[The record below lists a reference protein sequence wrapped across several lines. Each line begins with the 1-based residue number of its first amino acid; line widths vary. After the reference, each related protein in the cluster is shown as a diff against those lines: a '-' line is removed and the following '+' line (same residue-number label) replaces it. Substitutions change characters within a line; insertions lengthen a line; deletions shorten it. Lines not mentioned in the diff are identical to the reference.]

1 MPLPGGASAKTG
13 MRYESLWTVHC
24 MTRVLTGD
32 ADSILLEPPGE
43 TGAEFCVKTR
53 SGIEYH
59 QVKRQ
64 ISGEGRWSL
73 KTLDSRGVLGY
84 FYRKLDNPSATC
96 VFVSG
101 HSAHPLDELASRARD
116 AGSYRDFCDTFLSSD
131 LWSKNFSDL
140 RYRWGNAEM
149 EDAYQRLKRVC
160 VRTLDENG
168 MRELVMANLE
178 FLVNESPENAL
189 DVLSEFALQ
198 QIHRTLDSAAIWR
211 HLEYREFSKRA
222 WGQSVADSIHELT
235 ESYAA
240 GIQPSGIG
248 GEVVDREELGHIF
261 SVLDGDEKRVAL
273 VTGKAGAGKSSL
285 MQQAISE
292 ARTRGW
298 IVLALRVDR
307 MEPRLTSRDVGVS
320 LGLPASPANSLA
332 GVAGGRDCLLAVDQ
346 MDAVS
351 LASGRS
357 PDFFDCIG
365 AVLKQACHHPKMRV
379 ISACRKFDL
388 DNDHRLRHLV
398 GDGGIAREVPLG
410 SFDEATVR
418 KLAANLGLNAAALS
432 PRQVELLSLPIH
444 LRLLSESTADGGVS
458 QMGFRTTKDL
468 YDRFRRS
475 KWANLERLGL
485 EYAHIQNVT
494 DLMLEYM
501 NDREV
506 LFVPDSRLDEHERIV
521 SAMASENLIV
531 RDGSRVSFFH
541 ESFFDYLFA
550 RSVAGS
556 GDFNLAAHVI
566 DRNQSLFIRSQVRQI
581 LLHQR
586 EASPQD
592 ALRNAKRLLTGKRIR
607 PHLKSIVI
615 SLLGSLDDPNKEEWE
630 TLEPLLD
637 SEMSSHVWGAING
650 SPPWFD
656 LLDRLGIIRRWLA
669 NGALADRA
677 AWFLYSVHKDRPD
690 AVAKSLS
697 PYICQPAPWDK
708 RLMGLITR
716 FHLGSGR
723 ELFDMAV
730 RVVETGALDGWT
742 NAALWNQ
749 IDDLAK
755 TKPDWACEL
764 TARCLDR
771 LLTSS
776 SDVADPH
783 GVAGRIIRNLAEVA
797 PEKFAAALM
806 PFALKAAAMDRQD
819 PAYLTWN
826 SHIYVDGYEDLG
838 KSFFMAMES
847 AMRQLA
853 QNRPD
858 SFRAY
863 AESLKASTRPPLRR
877 LLVRSY
883 EANGDR
889 FADEAVEYIVA
900 CLSILAGGGYIDE
913 YEAAGQLIKSVTPYC
928 SPENLARLERAVLE
942 YCPEW
947 ERRESRFSGYSQLR
961 LLKNIAP
968 SRLSDKVSGRLREL
982 RRKFPDAPPPNSASG
997 VIVGGAVPSPIP
1009 EDSARKMS
1017 DDNWLGAINRYPSDL
1032 PSFASDDGLL
1042 VGGVIE
1048 LSRVLETLAKERPAR
1063 FADLV
1068 HRMPDDANVY
1078 YFEAVLKG
1086 IFEAVLKGVIGSDL
1100 DEDAVVDAC
1109 LRCHKISSRPLG
1121 IPIVRLLGA
1130 LPNVPEK
1137 GLEMIAWYATESP
1150 DPEPPVSRDILTEG
1164 INSGRGAAAESVA
1177 QLVFKGYENFEYF
1190 KPLLKGI
1197 ANDPSI
1203 AVRACAAH
1211 VLLGVLN
1218 YDRDLA
1224 VELFVDLCGVDGN
1237 LRNVETP
1244 ASEAALDAQ
1253 RNPILAFFHEGRRSL
1268 LTAIRACFGWLPMR
1282 SRPHRDRELLQISRA
1297 DERLLSSHYVEM
1309 FLKYALSTHY
1319 ERIEPILMR
1328 MVVSDDEEVATVGAR
1343 QACLASLTNEDAL
1356 DLARRC
1362 VSAESKSLRIGAAEV
1377 YSRNLRLS
1385 EFRAPCEEALGELF
1399 SDPDPEVR
1407 RAATA
1412 CFLQFKGQELRDYPG
1427 LIESYMQSD
1436 GFDSAFNP
1444 LFTALKDT
1452 TAYIPDTVLTVCE
1465 KLLGISEPGN
1475 PTPHEYEIP
1484 SLIIRVYRSSTDP
1497 ETKSRCLALI
1507 DRLAIL
1513 GVFELDRAM
1522 GEFER

>member
-24 MTRVLTGD
+24 MTRILTGD
-32 ADSILLEPPGE
+32 ADSIFLEPPGE
-43 TGAEFCVKTR
+43 TGAEFCVKTS
-53 SGIEYH
+53 SGVEYH

-64 ISGEGRWSL
+64 ISGAGNWSL
-73 KTLDSRGVLGY
+73 SALGREDVLGY
-84 FYRKLDNPSATC
+84 FYQKLDNPSATC

-116 AGSYRDFCDTFLSSD
+116 SGSYRHFCDTFLSSD
-131 LWSKNFSDL
+131 VWSKNFSDL
-140 RYRWGNAEM
+140 CYRWGNAEM

-168 MRELVMANLE
+168 MRELVIANLE
-178 FLVNESPENAL
+178 FLVNEIPENAL
-189 DVLSEFALQ
+189 DILSQFAVQ
-198 QIHRTLDSAAIWR
+198 QIHQTLNSADIWR
-211 HLEYREFSKRA
+211 HLESRGFSKRD
-222 WGQSVADSIHELT
+222 WGQSVADLIRELT

-240 GIQPSGIG
+240 GIQAGIG
-248 GEVVDREELGHIF
+248 GKVVDREELGQIF
-261 SVLDGDEKRVAL
+261 SAMDSDEKRVAL

-285 MQQAISE
+285 MRQAIAE

-298 IVLALRVDR
+298 TVLALRVDR
-307 MEPRLTSRDVGVS
+307 MEPRLTPRDVGVS
-320 LGLPASPANSLA
+320 LGLPASPASSLA
-332 GVAGGRDCLLAVDQ
+332 GVAGGGDCLLAVDQ
-346 MDAVS
+346 LDAVS

-365 AVLKQACHHPKMRV
+365 AVLEQTRHHPKMRV

-398 GDGGIAREVPLG
+398 GDDGIAHEVPLG
-410 SFDEATVR
+410 PFDDATVR
-418 KLAANLGLNAAALS
+418 KLAANLGLNDTALS

-444 LRLLSESTADGGVS
+444 LRLLSEPITDGGVS
-458 QMGFRTTKDL
+458 QMGFRTSKDL
-468 YDRFRRS
+468 YDRFYRFKR
-475 KWANLERLGL
+475 ERLESVFGL
-485 EYAHIQNVT
+485 DPAEIQSAVSS
-494 DLMLEYM
+494 MLEYM
-501 NDREV
+501 NKSEN
-506 LFVPDSRLDEHERIV
+506 LFVPEPILADGQRQKAV

-556 GDFNLAAHVI
+556 GDFDMATYVVN
-566 DRNQSLFIRSQVRQI
+566 RNQSLFIRSQVRQI

-592 ALRNAKRLLTGKRIR
+592 ALRNVNRLLTDERIR

-615 SLLGSLDDPNKEEWE
+615 SLLGSLDDPKKEEWE
-630 TLEPLLD
+630 ALEPILD
-637 SEMSSHVWGAING
+637 SEMSNHVWGAING

-656 LLDRLGIIRRWLA
+656 LLYRLGIVRRWLA

-677 AWFLYSVHKDRPD
+677 AWFIESVHKDRPD

-697 PYICQPAPWDK
+697 PYIGQPAPWDK
-708 RLMGLITR
+708 RLIGLITR
-716 FHLGSGR
+716 FHFGSGR
-723 ELFDMAV
+723 ELFNMAV
-730 RVVETGALDGWT
+730 RVVETGALDSHT
-742 NAALWNQ
+742 NAALWNR
-749 IDDLAK
+749 IADLAK

-783 GVAGRIIRNLAEVA
+783 GVAGRIIRNLAEAA
-797 PEKFAAALM
+797 PEKFAASLM

-819 PAYLTWN
+819 SAYLTWN

-847 AMRQLA
+847 AMRWLA

-858 SFRAY
+858 SFQAY
-863 AESLKASTRPPLRR
+863 AKSLKASTRPQLRR
-877 LLVRSY
+877 LLTRSY

-913 YEAAGQLIKSVTPYC
+913 YEVTGQLIKAVTPYC
-928 SPENLARLERAVLE
+928 SPENLVRLERAVLE

-947 ERRESRFSGYSQLR
+947 ERGDRSSSGLSQVR
-961 LLKNIAP
+961 LLESIAP
-968 SRLSDKVSGRLREL
+968 SRISDKASGRLREL
-982 RRKFPDAPPPNSASG
+982 RRKLFPDGPPPNPASG
-997 VIVGGAVPSPIP
+997 AIVGGLVQSPIP
-1009 EDSARKMS
+1009 EGSARKMS
-1017 DDNWLGAINRYPSDL
+1017 DDNWLGAINRYSSNL
-1032 PSFASDDGLL
+1032 SSFASGDGIL

-1068 HRMPDDANVY
+1068 HRMPNDANVY
-1078 YFEAVLKG
+1078 YFEAVLNG
-1086 IFEAVLKGVIGSDL
+1086 IMGSDL

-1109 LRCHKISSRPLG
+1109 LRCHRIPSRPLG
-1121 IPIVRLLGA
+1121 IPIVRLLGS

-1150 DPEPPVSRDILTEG
+1150 NPVPSLSRDLLTDG
-1164 INSGRGAAAESVA
+1164 INSDRGAAAESVA
-1177 QLVFKGYENFEYF
+1177 RLVFKGYENFEYF
-1190 KPLLKGI
+1190 KPLLKGM

-1211 VLLGVLN
+1211 ALLGVLN

-1224 VELFVDLCGVDGN
+1224 VELFVDLC
-1237 LRNVETP
+1237 
-1244 ASEAALDAQ
+1244 S
-1253 RNPILAFFHEGRRSL
+1253 
-1268 LTAIRACFGWLPMR
+1268 
-1282 SRPHRDRELLQISRA
+1282 A

-1319 ERIEPILMR
+1319 KQVEPILRR
-1328 MVVSDDEEVATVGAR
+1328 MVDSDDEEAATAGAR

-1362 VSAESKSLRIGAAEV
+1362 VSAESKSLRLGAAEV

-1385 EFRAPCEEALGELF
+1385 EFRAPCEDALGELF

-1407 RAATA
+1407 RAATD
-1412 CFLQFKGQELRDYPG
+1412 CFLQFKGRELGDYPG
-1427 LIESYMQSD
+1427 LIESYMRSD

-1444 LFTALKDT
+1444 LFAALKDT
-1452 TAYIPDTVLTVCE
+1452 TANIPGTVLTVCE
-1465 KLLGISEPGN
+1465 KLLGMVESGN
-1475 PTPHEYEIP
+1475 PTHHEYEIP
-1484 SLIIRVYRSSTDP
+1484 SLVIRVYGSSTDP
-1497 ETKSRCLALI
+1497 ETKRRCLDLI
-1507 DRLAIL
+1507 DRLAL
-1513 GVFELDRAM
+1513 SGVFGLDRAM
-1522 GEFER
+1522 DEFER